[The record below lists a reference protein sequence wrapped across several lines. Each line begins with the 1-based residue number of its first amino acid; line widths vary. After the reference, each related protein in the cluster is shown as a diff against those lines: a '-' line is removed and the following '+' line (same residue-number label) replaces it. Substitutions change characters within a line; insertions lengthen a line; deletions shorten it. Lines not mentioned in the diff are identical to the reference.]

1 MLRFIVTFDYLCPFA
16 RNANEAVLSGID
28 AGRDWDADLRPFS
41 LNQVHVQE
49 GEPAVWDRQPADQGS
64 GVLALQWGVAVRDVF
79 PEAFGAVHRALFAAR
94 HDHGRDL
101 RDPEVLGAA
110 ISGAGLDPEAVGDL
124 VATGKPLDTLRTE
137 HTELVERWHVFGVPT
152 FIVGDD
158 AVFVRLM
165 ERDQVEE
172 LERMLDLISWTGLNE
187 FKRTTIPR

>member
-16 RNANEAVLSGID
+16 RNANEAVLSGIN
-28 AGRDWDADLRPFS
+28 AGNEWDADLRPFS
-41 LNQVHVQE
+41 LNQVHVHE
-49 GEPAVWDRQPADQGS
+49 GEPAVWDRQPGEQGS
-64 GVLALQWGVAVRDVF
+64 GVLALQWGVAVRDFF

-101 RDPEVLGAA
+101 RDPGVLGAA
-110 ISGAGLDPEAVGDL
+110 VSGAGLDPRAVGDL
-124 VATGKPLDTLRTE
+124 VATGKPLDTLRNE

-165 ERDQVEE
+165 ERDQVDD
-172 LERMLDLISWTGLNE
+172 LERMLDLVSWSRLNE